1 MLQSALLAACCCCY
15 LVLASRTALG
25 EAIHV
30 PFSLAEASGTEGGS
44 VALNCTGTDP
54 DFTWHFIPD
63 HVECKG
69 DPAEQDIAERVRT
82 DWDGKRCTLTV
93 SNLRFTDSGIFM
105 LQRGSGE
112 SSGDSSGDSWG
123 RVQSDWV
130 NTRLRVSPDCS
141 AKARIVMDPPGSVT
155 PSSNLSLTCQLG
167 ERPQATGPRITWT
180 LNGASIPSE
189 GDNSSSP
196 VRIVDSGL
204 RVEITDVQAR
214 RQGAWK
220 CEDEEG
226 RAAAS
231 FCLTFSTTHTSSRW
245 RCPDLATATPA
256 SHTTGTQ
263 AGGLIDSEGP
273 ATTRSPRGGA
283 IAPGRESS
291 TSDRDLP
298 ARFYLLA
305 GAAALVVLSALLVLT
320 VRRSRARKDKGGHS
334 IIAGTPHFPRRSRFH
349 FAAQESYEFDS
360 GNERRLYA
368 LGPPPEHREPIY
380 AVVRP
385 HPRGAPRTPPEV
397 TLLVASGNQDTFYG
411 DCGLIRV
418 NPIYHSIDLNG
429 AREEPLSWRRGGRLC
444 SMRDNPAYESV
455 DSVEHKASTWDET
468 RGGGGERPEHK
479 PTTHTL
485 KTFPCGMA
493 SPGARLCSMR
503 DNPAYESV
511 DSVDHKASTWDE
523 TWGGGAPVPD

>member
-1 MLQSALLAACCCCY
+1 MLRSALLAACCCCY
-15 LVLASRTALG
+15 LVLATRTALG

-30 PFSLAEASGTEGGS
+30 PLSLAEASGTEGGS
-44 VALNCTGTDP
+44 VTLNCTGTDP
-54 DFTWHFIPD
+54 DFSWLFIPD

-69 DPAEQDIAERVRT
+69 DPAEQDVAERVRT
-82 DWDGKRCTLTV
+82 ERAGKRCALTV

-105 LQRGSGE
+105 LQRGSEE
-112 SSGDSSGDSWG
+112 SSGDSSGDPSW
-123 RVQSDWV
+123 RVESDWV
-130 NTRLRVSPDCS
+130 KTRLRVSPDCS
-141 AKARIVMDPPGSVT
+141 AKARIVVDPPGPVT

-167 ERPQATGPRITWT
+167 ERPEATGPRITWT

-263 AGGLIDSEGP
+263 AGGLVASEGP
-273 ATTRSPRGGA
+273 ATTWAPRGGA
-283 IAPGRESS
+283 MAPGRESS
-291 TSDRDLP
+291 APDRDLP
-298 ARFYLLA
+298 AGFYLLA
-305 GAAALVVLSALLVLT
+305 GAAALVVLSALLVWA
-320 VRRSRARKDKGGHS
+320 VRRSRASKDKEGHS
-334 IIAGTPHFPRRSRFH
+334 IIGTPHFPHRSRFP
-349 FAAQESYEFDS
+349 FAAQESYESDS
-360 GNERRLYA
+360 GDERRLYA
-368 LGPPPEHREPIY
+368 LGPPPEHPEPVY
-380 AVVRP
+380 AAVRP
-385 HPRGAPRTPPEV
+385 HPRGPPPAPPEV
-397 TLLVASGNQDTFYG
+397 MLLVASQNQDTFYG
-411 DCGLIRV
+411 DGGLIRV
-418 NPIYHSIDLNG
+418 NPIYHSIDLDG
-429 AREEPLSWRRGGRLC
+429 AREEPPAWRRGARLCSMRDNPAYESVDSVDSVEHKASTWDETRGGEGARLC

-468 RGGGGERPEHK
+468 RGGEGFCAPEEF
-479 PTTHTL
+479 TSQD
-485 KTFPCGMA
+485 CI
-493 SPGARLCSMR
+493 
-503 DNPAYESV
+503 YEV
-511 DSVDHKASTWDE
+511 LRM
-523 TWGGGAPVPD
+523 